1 MKNRASLGDDPENV
15 KDCFYGNGNLLA
27 ESAMHGQHV
36 GGIVGACR
44 DNGIGIDGVADVD
57 LMFVRV
63 GPGNG
68 DEHDKEVAL
77 SVRYAVDN
85 GARVINMS
93 FGKPFSFITSG

>member
-1 MKNRASLGDDPENV
+1 M
-15 KDCFYGNGNLLA
+15 
-27 ESAMHGQHV
+27 
-36 GGIVGACR
+36 GGIVGATR
-44 DNGIGIDGVADVD
+44 NNGIGVDGVADVD

-77 SVRYAVDN
+77 CIRYAVDN

-93 FGKPFSFITSG
+93 FGKPFLIIING